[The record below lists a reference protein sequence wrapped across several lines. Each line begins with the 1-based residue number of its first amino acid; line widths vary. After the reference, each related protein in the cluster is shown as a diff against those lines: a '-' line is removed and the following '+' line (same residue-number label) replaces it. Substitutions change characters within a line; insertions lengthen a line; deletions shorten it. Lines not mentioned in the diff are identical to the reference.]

1 VPAPLRALADGAVAH
16 RPGSAGAGAFRPI
29 GFRSIMTQPTV
40 PGSSPDTESQSCFHC
55 GLPVPPGSAYGVH
68 IDGQYRAMCCPGCQ
82 AVAQAIV
89 DGGLT
94 DFYRYRTEQ
103 SRTGAGLVPEELREL
118 ELFDRPELQ
127 QSFVRTEA
135 ENVRE
140 AALILEG
147 IVCAA
152 CVWLNERHVG
162 TLPGVLEFTVNYS
175 THRARV
181 RWDDSR
187 IHLSD
192 ILKAIAAIGYV
203 AHPFDTARQDTVH
216 KRERSLAMRR
226 IAVAGLGMV
235 QVMMLA
241 VAMYAG
247 DYDGMQWDIR
257 DLMRWVSLL
266 IATPVVLYAAR
277 PFFQSAWR
285 DLRHSQLGMD
295 VPVAIAVGSA
305 FAASAYATVVGHG
318 EIYYD
323 SVTMFVFF
331 LLTGRFLEMM
341 GRHRAGR
348 AAEELVR
355 LLPAAATRLRDDGSE
370 EVVPV
375 TELAPGDRV
384 LVRPGDTVPADGS
397 ILEGLS
403 SVDESL
409 LTGESLPQ
417 AKKMNDSLVGG
428 TVNVE
433 SPLIMCVEK
442 VGGETVL
449 SSIVRLLD
457 RAQTEK
463 PKLAL
468 VADRAAGWFVAALL
482 VLAMGVAFWW
492 WHHDPSEAFRVTLS
506 VLVVT
511 CPCAL
516 SLATPAAVTAA
527 TGALTRLGVLT
538 TRGHAL
544 ETLAQA
550 THVVFDKTGTL
561 TEGRLALDKVVPLR
575 DLDPDRCLAVAAAL
589 EQGSEHPVAQALRRA
604 ASPATLAVADARST
618 PGEGIEGAVQ
628 GRRYR
633 IGTPEYIT
641 AMGGGPLPQEVLEQ
655 GATQVVLGD
664 EQGPVAVFVLA
675 DRLRSGAVDTVRALS
690 EMGLQVALLSGDA
703 PEAVA
708 HIARTLGIEEAHAR
722 LKPQDKLD
730 YISRLQADGAVVA
743 MVGDGV
749 NDAPVL
755 ARAQVSLAMG
765 SGTQL
770 AQATA
775 DMVLLSEHLPHLA
788 QAAAEARR
796 TMGIIHE
803 NFAWA
808 VLYNV
813 IAVPAAAAGLV
824 APWMAAIGMSTSS
837 LLVVLNALRL
847 TRPIGAGRRPPV
859 ASKPRSEVSAQGS

>member
-1 VPAPLRALADGAVAH
+1 MSQSTT
-16 RPGSAGAGAFRPI
+16 PGSA
-29 GFRSIMTQPTV
+29 
-40 PGSSPDTESQSCFHC
+40 PDTADQSCFHC

-68 IDGQYRAMCCPGCQ
+68 IDGQERAMCCRGCQ

-181 RWDDSR
+181 RWDDTR

-203 AHPFDTARQDTVH
+203 AHPFDTARQDTIH
-216 KRERSLAMRR
+216 KRERSLSMRR

-331 LLTGRFLEMM
+331 LLTGRYLEMM

-375 TELAPGDRV
+375 TELAPGDRI

-417 AKKMNDSLVGG
+417 AKKAHDPLVGG

-433 SPLIMCVEK
+433 SPLVMCVEK

-544 ETLAQA
+544 EALAQA

-561 TEGRLALDKVVPLR
+561 TEGRLALDYVMPLR
-575 DLDPDRCLAVAAAL
+575 DRDRDASLAIAAAL
-589 EQGSEHPVAQALRRA
+589 EQGSEHPVAKALRRA
-604 ASPATLAVADARST
+604 STGSLTAAEVRST
-618 PGEGIEGAVQ
+618 PGEGIEGTVE

-633 IGTPEYIT
+633 IGTPEYVC
-641 AMGGGPLPQEVLEQ
+641 AMGSGPVPKEALEQ

-675 DRLRSGAVDTVRALS
+675 DRLRVGAVDTVRALRKL
-690 EMGLQVALLSGDA
+690 GLQVALLSGDA
-703 PEAVA
+703 PRAVA
-708 HIARTLGIEEAHAR
+708 DIARTLGIEEAHAR

-730 YISRLQADGAVVA
+730 YISRLQSGGAVVA

-859 ASKPRSEVSAQGS
+859 VSKSGTEVSEQSS

>member
-1 VPAPLRALADGAVAH
+1 
-16 RPGSAGAGAFRPI
+16 
-29 GFRSIMTQPTV
+29 
-40 PGSSPDTESQSCFHC
+40 
-55 GLPVPPGSAYGVH
+55 
-68 IDGQYRAMCCPGCQ
+68 
-82 AVAQAIV
+82 
-89 DGGLT
+89 
-94 DFYRYRTEQ
+94 
-103 SRTGAGLVPEELREL
+103 
-118 ELFDRPELQ
+118 
-127 QSFVRTEA
+127 
-135 ENVRE
+135 
-140 AALILEG
+140 
-147 IVCAA
+147 
-152 CVWLNERHVG
+152 
-162 TLPGVLEFTVNYS
+162 
-175 THRARV
+175 
-181 RWDDSR
+181 
-187 IHLSD
+187 
-192 ILKAIAAIGYV
+192 
-203 AHPFDTARQDTVH
+203 
-216 KRERSLAMRR
+216 
-226 IAVAGLGMV
+226 
-235 QVMMLA
+235 
-241 VAMYAG
+241 
-247 DYDGMQWDIR
+247 
-257 DLMRWVSLL
+257 
-266 IATPVVLYAAR
+266 
-277 PFFQSAWR
+277 
-285 DLRHSQLGMD
+285 
-295 VPVAIAVGSA
+295 
-305 FAASAYATVVGHG
+305 
-318 EIYYD
+318 
-323 SVTMFVFF
+323 
-331 LLTGRFLEMM
+331 
-341 GRHRAGR
+341 
-348 AAEELVR
+348 
-355 LLPAAATRLRDDGSE
+355 
-370 EVVPV
+370 
-375 TELAPGDRV
+375 
-384 LVRPGDTVPADGS
+384 
-397 ILEGLS
+397 
-403 SVDESL
+403 
-409 LTGESLPQ
+409 
-417 AKKMNDSLVGG
+417 
-428 TVNVE
+428 
-433 SPLIMCVEK
+433 
-442 VGGETVL
+442 
-449 SSIVRLLD
+449 
-457 RAQTEK
+457 
-463 PKLAL
+463 

-506 VLVVT
+506 VLVAT

-575 DLDPDRCLAVAAAL
+575 DLDADRSLAVAAAL

-604 ASPATLAVADARST
+604 ASPASLAVADARST

-633 IGTPEYIT
+633 IGTPEYVT
-641 AMGGGPLPQEVLEQ
+641 AMGGGPLPKHVLEQ

-675 DRLRSGAVDTVRALS
+675 DRLRSGAVDTVRALR
-690 EMGLQVALLSGDA
+690 EMGLKVALLSGDA

-749 NDAPVL
+749 TDAPVL

-847 TRPIGAGRRPPV
+847 TRPIGAGRRPPR
-859 ASKPRSEVSAQGS
+859 ASKSRSEVPVQGS